1 MLPWRSPTPTFWLY
15 ERTKTS
21 LGKHQKADDVGA
33 AGWPRGPWWVG
44 VVLCEGLGKGL
55 WGHKAHSSKAKEKE
69 WLPIITKQESTQGH
83 EDQSS
88 PRRKFVSLLPAH
100 QKSEITDFFLA
111 TFLKNEVLKII
122 PTQKQTCSN
131 QWTRFRAFITTGDY
145 NSHAG
150 LGVKCSKKVAT
161 AICGANIL
169 AKLSTV
175 PVQRGYSGNK
185 ISKPHT
191 VLCKLTGCCGFVL
204 VSMISGPRG
213 TGIVSAPVPQ
223 KLLLMAEADD
233 YYISARGYNAT
244 LGNFAPVSFDAISKT
259 YSYLPPDLWTLSRLY
274 SLSLPTRN
282 SLTILQ
288 KPIPESLSRA
298 LKLQQQL

>member
-175 PVQRGYSGNK
+175 PVQRLLWK
-185 ISKPHT
+185 QDQQAPHCPLQ
-191 VLCKLTGCCGFVL
+191 VNRLLWLCVG
-204 VSMISGPRG
+204 
-213 TGIVSAPVPQ
+213 
-223 KLLLMAEADD
+223 E
-233 YYISARGYNAT
+233 Y
-244 LGNFAPVSFDAISKT
+244 
-259 YSYLPPDLWTLSRLY
+259 DLWPQRHWHRLSPCTPEATADGWGWWL
-274 SLSLPTRN
+274 LHFCQG
-282 SLTILQ
+282 LQ
-288 KPIPESLSRA
+288 CHSRQ
-298 LKLQQQL
+298 LRSGQLWRHLQDL